1 LTAHTPFAMH
11 TNQTFPYQEML
22 ELLLVS
28 LWSLSMLICHHF
40 FLIKM
45 REKNQVVVFLYI
57 YIKNRVPCQHR
68 RTLERVLAFLFPYL
82 SKQKED
88 S

>member
-1 LTAHTPFAMH
+1 
-11 TNQTFPYQEML
+11 
-22 ELLLVS
+22 
-28 LWSLSMLICHHF
+28 MLICHPF

-45 REKNQVVVFLYI
+45 REKNQVVVFFYI